1 MAEETKSQGAAD
13 KKKTKKAAPPE
24 EEFDVNKYIIG
35 EETLSFKALAV
46 DTELRKGQVRAV
58 DVGHRDKLM
67 KTFLANPPSILS
79 LTTIWDQGV

>member
-35 EETLSFKALAV
+35 EETLPFKALAV
-46 DTELRKGQVRAV
+46 DTELC
-58 DVGHRDKLM
+58 
-67 KTFLANPPSILS
+67 
-79 LTTIWDQGV
+79 